1 MKKFLMLFATA
12 MLFVACGGS
21 VSSEGEVVDTTTT
34 DTATVDSVVV
44 DTVIVD

>member
-1 MKKFLMLFATA
+1 MKKFLMLFATT

-21 VSSEGEVVDTTTT
+21 ASTEGEVVDTIAT
-34 DTATVDSVVV
+34 DTTTVDSVVV

>member
-1 MKKFLMLFATA
+1 MKKFLMLFATT

-21 VSSEGEVVDTTTT
+21 ANTEGEVVDTTTT
-34 DTATVDSVVV
+34 DTTAVDSVVA